1 MSTPHLDTALTAY
14 ARALTELAERQ
25 DQSDNPITKAWATV
39 HRAHRAWVGA
49 ITDEVRQLQQQLA
62 PKPDPAQARLRLQGA
77 PVGLLRALR
86 DLIDSH
92 GYSGVVGTLQDMGAV
107 PEGEWADLI
116 EPAPEQHAGGTA
128 TSAPTAGERRLD
140 FGSVEPPLRNLTVT
154 PIVHEV
160 TDTHVVVRFYITA
173 PGWQRV
179 RVWLGPGVENEVDIT
194 DRADPLIIG
203 EHRFPRPAVSREQ
216 EIVVTGLSD
225 GADSA
230 VYRTTLWLPQVE
242 TDGEVRDT
250 LDVEAMEPPPDEG

>member
-1 MSTPHLDTALTAY
+1 MTETNGCTVASMSTPHLDAALTAY

-49 ITDEVRQLQQQLA
+49 ITDEVRQLQQQSA
-62 PKPDPAQARLRLQGA
+62 PKPDPAQ
-77 PVGLLRALR
+77 
-86 DLIDSH
+86 
-92 GYSGVVGTLQDMGAV
+92 
-107 PEGEWADLI
+107 
-116 EPAPEQHAGGTA
+116 HAGGSVA
-128 TSAPTAGERRLD
+128 SAPIAGKRGLD

-179 RVWLGPGVENEVDIT
+179 RVWLGPGIENEVDIT
-194 DRADPLIIG
+194 GRADPLVMG